1 MKKYILNSLL
11 AACCMLATS
20 CGTQQ
25 RALNMD
31 IMTFNVRLDV
41 ASDSL
46 NSWKFRKDNAAN
58 MIHYY
63 APDVLG
69 MQEVVHNQLNDLKER
84 LPQYTAIG
92 VGRAD
97 GKEAGEYCS
106 LFFKTNRF
114 ELIKD
119 GTFGLSETPE
129 KIGVKGWDAAYERIV
144 TWVVLKDKKTGK
156 KFACFN
162 THLDNMGEIA
172 RREGAKLLLAKAKE
186 LAPGLPIVITG
197 DFNGTQD
204 SEPIQIITHNGM
216 KDTRAV
222 SPVVYGP
229 SWSFH
234 DFGRLKNDE
243 RDLIDY
249 IFVNSPVQVNKYCVI
264 KDTPENGYL
273 SDHNPVLVNTTIK

>member
-1 MKKYILNSLL
+1 MKRYILDFILV
-11 AACCMLATS
+11 AFCMLTTS

-25 RALNMD
+25 KVLNAD
-31 IMTFNVRLDV
+31 IMTFNIRLNV
-41 ASDSL
+41 LSDSL
-46 NSWKFRKDNAAN
+46 NSWQYRKDNAAN
-58 MIHYY
+58 MIRYY

-69 MQEVVHNQLNDLKER
+69 MQEVLHNQLMDLKER

-106 LFFKTNRF
+106 LFFKTDRF
-114 ELIKD
+114 ELIKE
-119 GTFGLSETPE
+119 GNFGLSETPE

-144 TWVVLKDKKTGK
+144 TWVILKDKKTGK

-186 LAPGLPIVITG
+186 LAPGLPVIITG
-197 DFNGTQD
+197 DFNGTSD

-216 KDTRAV
+216 KDARVA

-243 RDLIDY
+243 RVLIDY
-249 IFVNSPVQVNKYCVI
+249 IFASAPVQINKYCVI
-264 KDTPENGYL
+264 KDTPEKGYL
-273 SDHNPVLVNTTIK
+273 SDHNPILVNTTIK